1 MDRVMKDRSL
11 HGEAQKRKRQW
22 IAQAETLEDQ
32 PILSQA
38 RSQANSGN
46 LSQAIQTAR
55 RIVSGRALHGEAQRE
70 IYGWGDQLQAI
81 VDRETLERA
90 AALAAKGNL
99 SQAIDVASSV
109 SSSAVSGEARSSISQ
124 WASEREQLR
133 RSQAPA
139 PVESAAPARTAEPA
153 AVESAPPPRA
163 TDPVPAPVSPD
174 PVPAPAPIDLA
185 PAPPPR
191 TEPEPVPPAVPG
203 R

>member
-1 MDRVMKDRSL
+1 
-11 HGEAQKRKRQW
+11 
-22 IAQAETLEDQ
+22 LEDQ

-55 RIVSGRALHGEAQRE
+55 RIASGRALHGEAQRE

-81 VDRETLERA
+81 VDRATLDRA

-99 SQAIDVASSV
+99 SQAIDTASSV

-124 WASEREQLR
+124 WASEREQIR

-139 PVESAAPARTAEPA
+139 PAPVEPAPPARADEPA
-153 AVESAPPPRA
+153 AVEPAPPPRA

-191 TEPEPVPPAVPG
+191 TEPEAVPPAVPG